1 MSDSDSKTISVAG
14 LGEVPAPDLFGRNK
28 VTVPRSCPVTGCE
41 ATSGNPPSFR
51 QMAGHFG
58 RVTAE
63 NGPLAKA
70 HREFGL
76 QKSDY
81 E

>member
-1 MSDSDSKTISVAG
+1 
-14 LGEVPAPDLFGRNK
+14 
-28 VTVPRSCPVTGCE
+28 
-41 ATSGNPPSFR
+41 
-51 QMAGHFG
+51 MAGHFG